1 MTFSLDVIDPS
12 NEFFTVVISS
22 ASLLKSIASI
32 VDLTFVIMTDSP
44 NNGISDCKMNG
55 RISNHNLFKM

>member
-32 VDLTFVIMTDSP
+32 VDPTFVIMTDTP
-44 NNGISDCKMNG
+44 NN
-55 RISNHNLFKM
+55 